1 MSVQDLA
8 KLIIDYRQREKIS
21 QSEFA
26 RLCDLSAGT
35 IGKLELMA
43 VKPDTETLLKLSK
56 VLQRTP
62 EELLRIY
69 QGLPPNLGEERKHSL
84 PYEIYNIAAECGLD
98 WKKLSPEGRETLIAA
113 LKLVIKME
121 KERQALQSPRAK
133 ERARR

>member
-8 KLIIDYRQREKIS
+8 KLIIDYRQKEKIS

-43 VKPDTETLLKLSK
+43 VKPDTETLIKLSK
-56 VLQRTP
+56 VLSRTP

-69 QGLPPNLGEERKHSL
+69 QGLPPHLGEEKKYSL
-84 PYEIYNIAAECGLD
+84 PYEIRAIASDCGMD
-98 WKKLSPEGRETLIAA
+98 WKNLSEEGKETLISSFR
-113 LKLVIKME
+113 LIIKME
-121 KERQALQSPRAK
+121 KERQVLQAQKARAK
-133 ERARR
+133 ARR

>member
-43 VKPDTETLLKLSK
+43 VKPDTETLIKLSR
-56 VLQRTP
+56 VLNRTP

-69 QGLPPNLGEERKHSL
+69 QGLPPHLGEEKKHSL
-84 PYEIYNIAAECGLD
+84 PYEIRMIATESGID
-98 WKKLSPEGRETLIAA
+98 WKNLSIEGREAIIAA
-113 LKLVIKME
+113 LRLVIKAE
-121 KERQALQSPRAK
+121 KERRTLQAPKPK
-133 ERARR
+133 EKVRR